1 MVYFASRDRDRNRER
16 NKQERIIHD
25 EEFGE
30 ENVELVD
37 SEWADFEKFIR
48 QLRQRR
54 TSTISMEE
62 ELRHVQKHPKI
73 KSQTFYPC
81 PPPAE
86 NGGDSDTSDDDDDPF
101 GYIDTLMYGRYTK
114 DLGEFAK
121 DEARKLKLL
130 EKRRKQEDKQRNKEL
145 LGKRATRVKRISS
158 WVWKHTLARLGED
171 WVFLALLGIIMAL
184 LSFIM
189 DKGISICTN
198 ARIWLYRDLTSQ
210 PFIQYIA
217 WVSLPVCLILFS
229 AGFVHLIAPQSI
241 GSGIPEMKTILRG
254 VALKEYL
261 TFKTLVAKVIG
272 LTATLGSGMPLGK
285 EGPFVHIASIVAQLL
300 SKLVTSFQGIY
311 ENESR
316 NSEMLAA
323 ACAVGVG
330 SCFAAPVGGV
340 LFSIEVTTTY
350 FAVRNYW
357 RGFFAAVCGATVFRL
372 LAVWFQNA
380 DTVRALFLTNFT
392 TEFPFDPQELFV
404 FALIGFICG
413 LGGASYVWVHRR
425 YVLFMRSNKRM
436 NKFLQKNRFLYPGFL
451 ALLVSSISFPLGT
464 GQFLA
469 GELSNHEQVTQLF
482 SNFTWSRDDLTVEQ
496 AAIVTNWM
504 TSYTSVFGNL
514 ICYTLFTFFVS
525 IIASTIPV
533 PSGMF
538 IPVFKIGAGFGRLV
552 GEFMAWWFP
561 HGVRYGGRLSPIM
574 PGGYAVVGAAA
585 FSGSVTHTVSVA
597 VIVFE
602 MTGQITHVV
611 PVMIAVLVANAV
623 AALLQPSIYDS
634 IILIKKL
641 PYLPDLLPSSSGM
654 YSIFVE
660 DFMVRDVKYIWYGI
674 SYQKLKEVLKANK
687 ALRSLPLVDSPDNMI
702 LLGSVQRYELI
713 KMIEKH
719 IGREK
724 RMEVAQKWQKE
735 AEERA
740 REEEKKKQ
748 EAELKMRRPSRF
760 EVLPAPDIL
769 SLRQIANDEMLPPKK
784 RVEALN
790 NNLAPR
796 KSILKKTNSFN
807 LKTYAPT
814 VQHSPNITPYTTI
827 TGNSEFRIR
836 SAFEAIF
843 KKSTT
848 LQDVQPDPETGSIS
862 PAPSNTEVQVQ
873 RAPSTP
879 GVSKKVQLQAQHK
892 WDFVTDQIMLVSQ
905 VSCMFHGH
913 NNIRHHL
920 KINSSWFLNIL
931 TPVHICKQANSKSTD
946 AANIN
951 QVPPDKDDKD
961 ERCVVAEDKKDTLKS
976 NHVPFSDVNIDKP
989 SIRYKTNKVSDISRT
1004 ASKINLS
1011 ELNNQDLK
1019 PAIND
1024 NHIEPTKKKVR
1035 KIKFSNEVKV
1045 KDSPNHGY
1053 TTDKISDSE
1062 LETNDCGYTI
1072 EDVDE
1077 KSSIDGNYGSGTS
1090 ENEELARVTTGP
1102 KKMKSVQL
1110 PRERVID
1117 MSPEDQKQWELE
1129 EMLKPIDL
1137 ERAQVHIDPSPFQ
1150 LVERTSILKV
1160 HSLFSMV
1167 GINHAY
1173 VTKIGRLVG
1182 VVGLKEL
1189 RKAIEDINSN
1199 SFVVP
1204 PRDEEIH
1211 NKPSVEKPLLMPNAS
1226 DKAVDMTVTSMDS
1239 ALSNSD
1245 NCSDIE
1251 LEHMKTEKTAIVTLP
1266 PQEPCGNTNSATD
1279 TSSDMGKHV

>member
-1 MVYFASRDRDRNRER
+1 MKPENSSYSKSDESKKINKGISAGKYF
-16 NKQERIIHD
+16 Q
-25 EEFGE
+25 
-30 ENVELVD
+30 
-37 SEWADFEKFIR
+37 
-48 QLRQRR
+48 
-54 TSTISMEE
+54 
-62 ELRHVQKHPKI
+62 
-73 KSQTFYPC
+73 
-81 PPPAE
+81 
-86 NGGDSDTSDDDDDPF
+86 
-101 GYIDTLMYGRYTK
+101 
-114 DLGEFAK
+114 
-121 DEARKLKLL
+121 
-130 EKRRKQEDKQRNKEL
+130 EL
-145 LGKRATRVKRISS
+145 LGKRATRIKRISS

-330 SCFAAPVGGV
+330 ACFAAPVGGV

-404 FALIGFICG
+404 FALIGLICG
-413 LGGASYVWVHRR
+413 LGGATYVWVHRR

-469 GELSNHEQVTQLF
+469 GELSTHEQVTQLF

-496 AAIVTNWM
+496 AAVVTHWM
-504 TSYTSVFGNL
+504 TNYTSVFGNL
-514 ICYTLFTFFVS
+514 VCYLVFTFFFS

-538 IPVFKIGAGFGRLV
+538 IPVFKIGAAFGRLV
-552 GEFMAWWFP
+552 GEFMASWFP

-597 VIVFE
+597 VIIFE

-660 DFMVRDVKYIWYGI
+660 DFMVRDVKYIWHGI
-674 SYQKLKEVLKANK
+674 SYQKLKEVLKINK
-687 ALRSLPLVDSPDNMI
+687 TLRSLPLVDSPENMI

-713 KMIEKH
+713 KIIEKH

-740 REEEKKKQ
+740 LEEEKKKQ
-748 EAELKMRRPSRF
+748 EAEQRQRRPSRF

-784 RVEALN
+784 RAETLHSS
-790 NNLAPR
+790 LTPR

-807 LKTYAPT
+807 LKTYTPASP
-814 VQHSPNITPYTTI
+814 HSPSITPYTTI

-848 LQDVQPDPETGSIS
+848 LQDVQPDPEMGSVS
-862 PAPSNTEVQVQ
+862 PETADSGVQVQ
-873 RAPSTP
+873 QAPSAPSTP
-879 GVSKKVQLQAQHK
+879 GISKKVQL
-892 WDFVTDQIMLVSQ
+892 
-905 VSCMFHGH
+905 
-913 NNIRHHL
+913 
-920 KINSSWFLNIL
+920 
-931 TPVHICKQANSKSTD
+931 TP
-946 AANIN
+946 
-951 QVPPDKDDKD
+951 PM
-961 ERCVVAEDKKDTLKS
+961 KK
-976 NHVPFSDVNIDKP
+976 
-989 SIRYKTNKVSDISRT
+989 
-1004 ASKINLS
+1004 A
-1011 ELNNQDLK
+1011 
-1019 PAIND
+1019 
-1024 NHIEPTKKKVR
+1024 
-1035 KIKFSNEVKV
+1035 
-1045 KDSPNHGY
+1045 
-1053 TTDKISDSE
+1053 
-1062 LETNDCGYTI
+1062 
-1072 EDVDE
+1072 
-1077 KSSIDGNYGSGTS
+1077 
-1090 ENEELARVTTGP
+1090 
-1102 KKMKSVQL
+1102 KSVQL

-1137 ERAQVHIDPSPFQ
+1137 EKAQIHIDPSPFQ

-1199 SFVVP
+1199 SFVAH
-1204 PRDEEIH
+1204 PRDDEIDGDT
-1211 NKPSVEKPLLMPNAS
+1211 KPAVEKPLLSPSAS
-1226 DKAVDMTVTSMDS
+1226 DKAVDMTITSMDS

-1251 LEHMKTEKTAIVTLP
+1251 MEHMKSLDTPEVTLTMP
-1266 PQEPCGNTNSATD
+1266 PTD
-1279 TSSDMGKHV
+1279 TNTTTTTTIIDTNNTQNINKSV

>member
-1 MVYFASRDRDRNRER
+1 MVYFASRDNRDRNGKA
-16 NKQERIIHD
+16 KQQVERIIHD

-54 TSTISMEE
+54 SSNISMEV
-62 ELRHVQKHPKI
+62 ELRHSQRHPKV
-73 KSQTFYPC
+73 KSQAFYPC
-81 PPPAE
+81 PPPTE
-86 NGGDSDTSDDDDDPF
+86 NGPDSDSSSSSDDDDPF

-145 LGKRATRVKRISS
+145 LGKRATRIKRISS

-330 SCFAAPVGGV
+330 ACFAAPVGGV

-404 FALIGFICG
+404 FALIGLICG
-413 LGGASYVWVHRR
+413 LGGATYVWVHRR

-469 GELSNHEQVTQLF
+469 GELSTHEQVTQLF

-496 AAIVTNWM
+496 AAVVTHWM
-504 TSYTSVFGNL
+504 TNYTSVFGNL
-514 ICYTLFTFFVS
+514 VCYTIFTFFFS

-538 IPVFKIGAGFGRLV
+538 IPVFKIGAAFGRLV
-552 GEFMAWWFP
+552 GELMASWFP

-597 VIVFE
+597 VIIFE

-660 DFMVRDVKYIWYGI
+660 DFMVRDVKYIWHGI
-674 SYQKLKEVLKANK
+674 SYQKLKEVLKVNK
-687 ALRSLPLVDSPDNMI
+687 TLRSLPLVDSPENMI

-713 KMIEKH
+713 KIIEKH

-740 REEEKKKQ
+740 LEEEKKKQ
-748 EAELKMRRPSRF
+748 EAEQRQRRPSRF

-784 RVEALN
+784 RAETLHSS
-790 NNLAPR
+790 LTPR

-807 LKTYAPT
+807 LKTYAPASP
-814 VQHSPNITPYTTI
+814 HSPSLTPYTTI

-836 SAFEAIF
+836 TAFEAIF

-848 LQDVQPDPETGSIS
+848 LQDVQPDPEMGSIS
-862 PAPSNTEVQVQ
+862 PVASDSVVQAQRPPS
-873 RAPSTP
+873 APSTP
-879 GVSKKVQLQAQHK
+879 GISKKVQLQAQNN
-892 WDFVTDQIMLVSQ
+892 WNFVTDQIMLVTNEHETETEREKQ
-905 VSCMFHGH
+905 
-913 NNIRHHL
+913 RKRK
-920 KINSSWFLNIL
+920 KIHFN
-931 TPVHICKQANSKSTD
+931 
-946 AANIN
+946 
-951 QVPPDKDDKD
+951 
-961 ERCVVAEDKKDTLKS
+961 
-976 NHVPFSDVNIDKP
+976 SDV
-989 SIRYKTNKVSDISRT
+989 R
-1004 ASKINLS
+1004 
-1011 ELNNQDLK
+1011 
-1019 PAIND
+1019 
-1024 NHIEPTKKKVR
+1024 
-1035 KIKFSNEVKV
+1035 V
-1045 KDSPNHGY
+1045 KDSPNHSY
-1053 TTDKISDSE
+1053 TLDRICDKRADTETKSVADAEAVESE
-1062 LETNDCGYTI
+1062 LGFTI
-1072 EDVDE
+1072 EDEDDKNDPE
-1077 KSSIDGNYGSGTS
+1077 DSCDGVS
-1090 ENEELARVTTGP
+1090 EVASAPTH
-1102 KKMKSVQL
+1102 S

-1137 ERAQVHIDPSPFQ
+1137 EKAQIHIDPSPFQ

-1199 SFVVP
+1199 SFVAH
-1204 PRDEEIH
+1204 PRDDEIDGDA
-1211 NKPSVEKPLLMPNAS
+1211 KPAVEKPLLSPSAS
-1226 DKAVDMTVTSMDS
+1226 DKAVDMTITSMDS

-1251 LEHMKTEKTAIVTLP
+1251 MEHMKSLETPEVMLTMPPTETNTATA
-1266 PQEPCGNTNSATD
+1266 TTD
-1279 TSSDMGKHV
+1279 TNNTQNVSKGV

>member
-1 MVYFASRDRDRNRER
+1 MVYFGDRHRDRDRNRDR
-16 NKQERIIHD
+16 NNQKVERIIHD

-37 SEWADFEKFIR
+37 SEWADFEKFIC
-48 QLRQRR
+48 QLRKRR
-54 TSTISMEE
+54 SSNISMEE
-62 ELRHVQKHPKI
+62 ELRHVQRQPKI
-73 KSQTFYPC
+73 KSHAFYPC

-86 NGGDSDTSDDDDDPF
+86 NARDSDSSDDDDPI

-121 DEARKLKLL
+121 DEARKLKIL

-145 LGKRATRVKRISS
+145 LGKHSTRAKRVSS
-158 WVWKHTLARLGED
+158 WIWKHTIARLGED

-210 PFIQYIA
+210 PFVQYIA

-254 VALKEYL
+254 VQLKEYL

-404 FALIGFICG
+404 FALIGLVCG

-469 GELSNHEQVTQLF
+469 GELSTHEQVTQLF

-496 AAIVTNWM
+496 AAVVTHWM
-504 TSYTSVFGNL
+504 TAYTSVFGNL
-514 ICYTLFTFFVS
+514 VIYTLFTFMFS

-552 GEFMAWWFP
+552 GEFMAVTFP

-597 VIVFE
+597 VIIFE

-660 DFMVRDVKYIWYGI
+660 DFMVRDVKYIWHGI

-687 ALRSLPLVDSPDNMI
+687 TLRSLPLVDSPDNMI

-735 AEERA
+735 AQERA
-740 REEEKKKQ
+740 LEEEKKKQ
-748 EAELKMRRPSRF
+748 EVELKMRRPSRF

-784 RVEALN
+784 RAETLHSS
-790 NNLAPR
+790 LAPR

-807 LKTYAPT
+807 LKTYTPQPLA
-814 VQHSPNITPYTTI
+814 HSPSITPYTTI

-848 LQDVQPDPETGSIS
+848 LQDVQPDPETGSLS
-862 PAPSNTEVQVQ
+862 PAASHNEVEVQ
-873 RAPSTP
+873 RTPSTP
-879 GVSKKVQLQAQHK
+879 GVSKKVQLQAQSN
-892 WDFVTDQIMLVSQ
+892 WDFVTDKIMLVSR
-905 VSCMFHGH
+905 S
-913 NNIRHHL
+913 
-920 KINSSWFLNIL
+920 
-931 TPVHICKQANSKSTD
+931 ANHELQLPSPPAENDITEIALSKSGD
-946 AANIN
+946 KSS
-951 QVPPDKDDKD
+951 PSPD
-961 ERCVVAEDKKDTLKS
+961 R
-976 NHVPFSDVNIDKP
+976 P
-989 SIRYKTNKVSDISRT
+989 SIKFKTNKVADVNSSPHLVAKEKCTKIRFANEVEDKGSPSRRKSF
-1004 ASKINLS
+1004 AK
-1011 ELNNQDLK
+1011 ELN
-1019 PAIND
+1019 
-1024 NHIEPTKKKVR
+1024 R
-1035 KIKFSNEVKV
+1035 M
-1045 KDSPNHGY
+1045 GY
-1053 TTDKISDSE
+1053 S
-1062 LETNDCGYTI
+1062 I
-1072 EDVDE
+1072 EDIDE
-1077 KSSIDGNYGSGTS
+1077 EATPETEGESIQKT
-1090 ENEELARVTTGP
+1090 
-1102 KKMKSVQL
+1102 KSVQL

-1137 ERAQVHIDPSPFQ
+1137 QKANVHIDPSPFQ

-1199 SFVVP
+1199 NFVAP
-1204 PRDEEIH
+1204 SRDEDAEE
-1211 NKPSVEKPLLMPNAS
+1211 KPAVEKPLLSANTS

-1239 ALSNSD
+1239 ALSNSE

-1251 LEHMKTEKTAIVTLP
+1251 MEHIKHTDTGAVTLSMP
-1266 PQEPCGNTNSATD
+1266 PQEATNQGPTTADTKATENGGH
-1279 TSSDMGKHV
+1279 S

>member
-1 MVYFASRDRDRNRER
+1 MFDSDADDEYIREYAFEPELLINRDDYLKREEQKEKEQREAIKRRSSLRRKSQRKAS
-16 NKQERIIHD
+16 
-25 EEFGE
+25 
-30 ENVELVD
+30 VD
-37 SEWADFEKFIR
+37 SYDSGG
-48 QLRQRR
+48 Q
-54 TSTISMEE
+54 
-62 ELRHVQKHPKI
+62 QKNQI
-73 KSQTFYPC
+73 DVEIEAFY
-81 PPPAE
+81 
-86 NGGDSDTSDDDDDPF
+86 
-101 GYIDTLMYGRYTK
+101 YMYGRYTK

-145 LGKRATRVKRISS
+145 LGKRSSRMLKVSS
-158 WVWKHTLARLGED
+158 WIWKRTFARLGED
-171 WVFLALLGIIMAL
+171 WVFLALLGVIMAFV
-184 LSFIM
+184 SYVV
-189 DKGISICTN
+189 DKGINVCTN
-198 ARIWLYRDLTSQ
+198 ARVWLYRDLTSQ
-210 PFIQYIA
+210 PITQYFA

-229 AGFVHLIAPQSI
+229 AGFVHLVAPQSI

-261 TFKTLVAKVIG
+261 TFKTLVAKVVG

-285 EGPFVHIASIVAQLL
+285 EGPFCHIASIVAQLL

-372 LAVWFQNA
+372 LAVWFHNA
-380 DTVRALFLTNFT
+380 DTVRAIFLTNFT

-404 FALIGFICG
+404 FALMGVVSG
-413 LGGASYVWVHRR
+413 VGGAAYVWVHRR
-425 YVLFMRSNKRM
+425 YVLFMRSNKKM

-451 ALLVSSISFPLGT
+451 ALLVSTLSFPLGP
-464 GQFLA
+464 GQFIA
-469 GELSNHEQVTQLF
+469 GELSTHEQVTQLF

-496 AAIVTNWM
+496 AAIVTHWV
-504 TSYTSVFGNL
+504 TSYTNIFINL
-514 ICYTLFTFFVS
+514 SIYIVFTFFIS
-525 IIASTIPV
+525 IVASTIPV
-533 PSGMF
+533 PSGIF
-538 IPVFKIGAGFGRLV
+538 IPVFKIGASLGRLI
-552 GEFMAWWFP
+552 GESMHLWFP
-561 HGVRYGGRLSPIM
+561 NGVRYGGRLSPII

-585 FSGSVTHTVSVA
+585 FSGAVTHTVSVA
-597 VIVFE
+597 VIIFE

-611 PVMIAVLVANAV
+611 PVMIAVLIANAI
-623 AALLQPSIYDS
+623 AALLQPSMYDS

-641 PYLPDLLPSSSGM
+641 PYLPDLLPSSSAM
-654 YSIFVE
+654 YSIYVE
-660 DFMVRDVKYIWYGI
+660 DFMVRDVKYIWHGI

-687 ALRSLPLVDSPDNMI
+687 TLRSLPLVDSHENMI

-748 EAELKMRRPSRF
+748 EAELRVRRPSRF

-769 SLRQIANDEMLPPKK
+769 SLRQIANDEMLPPKQ
-784 RVEALN
+784 RQESFTN
-790 NNLAPR
+790 NVGPR

-814 VQHSPNITPYTTI
+814 SPHSPNITPYTTI
-827 TGNSEFRIR
+827 TGTEHRIR

-843 KKSTT
+843 RKSNT
-848 LQDVQPDPETGSIS
+848 LQDVQPDPDAASIT
-862 PAPSNTEVQVQ
+862 PAVSANEVPLVQ
-873 RAPSTP
+873 RAPSI
-879 GVSKKVQLQAQHK
+879 SKK
-892 WDFVTDQIMLVSQ
+892 
-905 VSCMFHGH
+905 
-913 NNIRHHL
+913 
-920 KINSSWFLNIL
+920 
-931 TPVHICKQANSKSTD
+931 
-946 AANIN
+946 
-951 QVPPDKDDKD
+951 
-961 ERCVVAEDKKDTLKS
+961 
-976 NHVPFSDVNIDKP
+976 
-989 SIRYKTNKVSDISRT
+989 
-1004 ASKINLS
+1004 
-1011 ELNNQDLK
+1011 
-1019 PAIND
+1019 
-1024 NHIEPTKKKVR
+1024 
-1035 KIKFSNEVKV
+1035 
-1045 KDSPNHGY
+1045 
-1053 TTDKISDSE
+1053 
-1062 LETNDCGYTI
+1062 
-1072 EDVDE
+1072 
-1077 KSSIDGNYGSGTS
+1077 
-1090 ENEELARVTTGP
+1090 
-1102 KKMKSVQL
+1102 VQL

-1117 MSPEDQKQWELE
+1117 MSPEDQKKWEME
-1129 EMLKPIDL
+1129 EMSKSIDL
-1137 ERAQVHIDPSPFQ
+1137 EKASVNIDPSPFQ

-1199 SFVVP
+1199 NFVVQNQVK
-1204 PRDEEIH
+1204 DDIEADH
-1211 NKPSVEKPLLMPNAS
+1211 GSAVEKPLLAPPLPLSPHATS
-1226 DKAVDMTVTSMDS
+1226 DKEVNTTVTSMDS
-1239 ALSNSD
+1239 ALSHSD

-1251 LEHMKTEKTAIVTLP
+1251 MEHMKGESSGEEQSQQQQDNTTQYNQQTYTHTAMTTATVIPTITKSNN
-1266 PQEPCGNTNSATD
+1266 EP
-1279 TSSDMGKHV
+1279 

>member
-1 MVYFASRDRDRNRER
+1 MVHLASRHQHPRDAQLRDRAREHPR
-16 NKQERIIHD
+16 EPRYD

-30 ENVELVD
+30 ENVEVVD
-37 SEWADFEKFIR
+37 SEWADFEKFLR
-48 QLRQRR
+48 QFRQRR
-54 TSTISMEE
+54 NSATSMEE
-62 ELRHVQKHPKI
+62 ELRRVQKQPKI
-73 KSQTFYPC
+73 KSQAFYPC
-81 PPPAE
+81 PPPADH
-86 NGGDSDTSDDDDDPF
+86 GRDSDSSSDDDDPF

-145 LGKRATRVKRISS
+145 LGKRSSRVLKVSS
-158 WVWKHTLARLGED
+158 WIWKRTFARLGED
-171 WVFLALLGIIMAL
+171 WVFLALLGVIMAFV
-184 LSFIM
+184 SYVV
-189 DKGISICTN
+189 DKGINVCTN
-198 ARIWLYRDLTSQ
+198 ARVWLYRDLTSQ
-210 PFIQYIA
+210 PVTQYLA

-261 TFKTLVAKVIG
+261 TFKTLVAKVVG

-285 EGPFVHIASIVAQLL
+285 EGPFCHIASIVAQLL

-372 LAVWFQNA
+372 LAVWFHNA
-380 DTVRALFLTNFT
+380 DTVRAIFLTNFT

-404 FALIGFICG
+404 FALMGVVSGI
-413 LGGASYVWVHRR
+413 GGAAYVWVHRR
-425 YVLFMRSNKRM
+425 YVLFMRSNKKM

-451 ALLVSSISFPLGT
+451 ALLVSTLSFPLGT
-464 GQFLA
+464 GQFIA
-469 GELSNHEQVTQLF
+469 GELSTHEQVTQLF

-496 AAIVTNWM
+496 AAIVTHWV
-504 TSYTSVFGNL
+504 TSYTNIFINL
-514 ICYTLFTFFVS
+514 SIYIVFTFFIS

-533 PSGMF
+533 PSGIF
-538 IPVFKIGAGFGRLV
+538 IPVFKIGASLGRLI
-552 GEFMAWWFP
+552 GESMHLWFP
-561 HGVRYGGRLSPIM
+561 HGVRYGGRLSPII

-585 FSGSVTHTVSVA
+585 FSGAVTHTVSVA
-597 VIVFE
+597 VIIFE

-611 PVMIAVLVANAV
+611 PVMIAVLIANAI
-623 AALLQPSIYDS
+623 AALLQPSMYDS

-641 PYLPDLLPSSSGM
+641 PYLPDLLPSSSAM
-654 YSIFVE
+654 YSIYVE
-660 DFMVRDVKYIWYGI
+660 DFMVRDVKYIWHGI

-687 ALRSLPLVDSPDNMI
+687 TLRSLPLVDSHENMI

-748 EAELKMRRPSRF
+748 EAELKIRRPSRF

-769 SLRQIANDEMLPPKK
+769 SLRQIANDEMLPPKQ
-784 RVEALN
+784 RQESLN

-807 LKTYAPT
+807 LKTFAPT
-814 VQHSPNITPYTTI
+814 SPHSPNITPYTTI
-827 TGNSEFRIR
+827 TGTEHRIR

-843 KKSTT
+843 RKSNT
-848 LQDVQPDPETGSIS
+848 LQDVHPDPDAGSIS
-862 PAPSNTEVQVQ
+862 PAVSANEVPHVQ
-873 RAPSTP
+873 RAPSI
-879 GVSKKVQLQAQHK
+879 SKKVQLQAQNTVESTEQDRKPTPPSSPDSIKNNKFSQLAPNSPVLKKKNKKPNHVRPRSLSSSPVHAK
-892 WDFVTDQIMLVSQ
+892 VRTKLANTRWDQSMLPAPPKKGILRKSHSTTDCS
-905 VSCMFHGH
+905 
-913 NNIRHHL
+913 NAKANAAIRWNTFMENTQAAL
-920 KINSSWFLNIL
+920 NSSEPK
-931 TPVHICKQANSKSTD
+931 TMSM
-946 AANIN
+946 
-951 QVPPDKDDKD
+951 
-961 ERCVVAEDKKDTLKS
+961 KKT
-976 NHVPFSDVNIDKP
+976 
-989 SIRYKTNKVSDISRT
+989 
-1004 ASKINLS
+1004 
-1011 ELNNQDLK
+1011 
-1019 PAIND
+1019 
-1024 NHIEPTKKKVR
+1024 
-1035 KIKFSNEVKV
+1035 
-1045 KDSPNHGY
+1045 
-1053 TTDKISDSE
+1053 
-1062 LETNDCGYTI
+1062 
-1072 EDVDE
+1072 
-1077 KSSIDGNYGSGTS
+1077 
-1090 ENEELARVTTGP
+1090 
-1102 KKMKSVQL
+1102 KSVTL

-1117 MSPEDQKQWELE
+1117 MSPEDQKKWEME
-1129 EMLKPIDL
+1129 EMSRSIDL
-1137 ERAQVHIDPSPFQ
+1137 EQANVNIDPSPFQ

-1199 SFVVP
+1199 NFVVQSQAKDDVEADH
-1204 PRDEEIH
+1204 R
-1211 NKPSVEKPLLMPNAS
+1211 SAAEKPLLTPPLPPSPHVTS
-1226 DKAVDMTVTSMDS
+1226 DREVNTTVTSMDS
-1239 ALSNSD
+1239 ALSHSD

-1251 LEHMKTEKTAIVTLP
+1251 MEHMKGESSGEEQQQQQQQLQQQ
-1266 PQEPCGNTNSATD
+1266 PQHNQQIYNTTGTNTPTTNGTPTKSTNEP
-1279 TSSDMGKHV
+1279 

>member
-1 MVYFASRDRDRNRER
+1 MFNNSHSHQDEYIREYAFEPELLINREDYQR
-16 NKQERIIHD
+16 KEERSQKSTASTS
-25 EEFGE
+25 
-30 ENVELVD
+30 V
-37 SEWADFEKFIR
+37 
-48 QLRQRR
+48 RQRWDEV
-54 TSTISMEE
+54 IAK
-62 ELRHVQKHPKI
+62 QKEQHRKQSIDPPGEDKNQI
-73 KSQTFYPC
+73 EIEIEAFY
-81 PPPAE
+81 
-86 NGGDSDTSDDDDDPF
+86 
-101 GYIDTLMYGRYTK
+101 YMYGRYTK

-121 DEARKLKLL
+121 DEARKLKIL

-145 LGKRATRVKRISS
+145 LGKHSNRAKKVSS
-158 WVWKHTLARLGED
+158 WVWKHTVARLGED
-171 WVFLALLGIIMAL
+171 WVFLALLGIIMAM

-210 PFIQYIA
+210 PFVQYIA

-254 VALKEYL
+254 VQLKEYL

-330 SCFAAPVGGV
+330 ACFAAPVGGV

-404 FALIGFICG
+404 FALIGLVCG

-469 GELSNHEQVTQLF
+469 GELSTHEQVTQLF

-496 AAIVTNWM
+496 AAVVTHWI

-514 ICYTLFTFFVS
+514 VIYTLFTFVFS

-552 GEFMAWWFP
+552 GEFMAVTFP

-597 VIVFE
+597 VIIFE

-660 DFMVRDVKYIWYGI
+660 DFMVRDVKYIWHGI
-674 SYQKLKEVLKANK
+674 SYQKLKEVLKLNK
-687 ALRSLPLVDSPDNMI
+687 TLRSLPLVDSPDNMI

-735 AEERA
+735 AQERA
-740 REEEKKKQ
+740 LEEEKKKQ
-748 EAELKMRRPSRF
+748 EVELKMRRPSRF

-784 RVEALN
+784 RAETLHSS
-790 NNLAPR
+790 LAPR

-807 LKTYAPT
+807 LKTYAQPMA
-814 VQHSPNITPYTTI
+814 HSPSITPYTTI

-848 LQDVQPDPETGSIS
+848 LQDVQPDPETGSLS
-862 PAPSNTEVQVQ
+862 PAASHTEVEVP
-873 RAPSTP
+873 RTPSTP
-879 GVSKKVQLQAQHK
+879 GVSKK
-892 WDFVTDQIMLVSQ
+892 
-905 VSCMFHGH
+905 
-913 NNIRHHL
+913 
-920 KINSSWFLNIL
+920 
-931 TPVHICKQANSKSTD
+931 
-946 AANIN
+946 
-951 QVPPDKDDKD
+951 
-961 ERCVVAEDKKDTLKS
+961 
-976 NHVPFSDVNIDKP
+976 
-989 SIRYKTNKVSDISRT
+989 
-1004 ASKINLS
+1004 
-1011 ELNNQDLK
+1011 
-1019 PAIND
+1019 
-1024 NHIEPTKKKVR
+1024 
-1035 KIKFSNEVKV
+1035 
-1045 KDSPNHGY
+1045 
-1053 TTDKISDSE
+1053 
-1062 LETNDCGYTI
+1062 
-1072 EDVDE
+1072 
-1077 KSSIDGNYGSGTS
+1077 
-1090 ENEELARVTTGP
+1090 
-1102 KKMKSVQL
+1102 VQL

-1129 EMLKPIDL
+1129 EMMKPIDL
-1137 ERAQVHIDPSPFQ
+1137 QKANVHIDPSPFQ

-1199 SFVVP
+1199 SFVP
-1204 PRDEEIH
+1204 PTRDEDAED
-1211 NKPSVEKPLLMPNAS
+1211 KPAVEKPLLSTNTS

-1239 ALSNSD
+1239 ALSNSE

-1251 LEHMKTEKTAIVTLP
+1251 MEHIKHTDKGTVSLTMP
-1266 PQEPCGNTNSATD
+1266 PQESKQNASADTNTTENGNHA
-1279 TSSDMGKHV
+1279 

>member
-1 MVYFASRDRDRNRER
+1 MFRSDSVVEDEYIREYAFEPELLINRHDYL
-16 NKQERIIHD
+16 KQEQQRVQSSTAAAAARLDDTYHQHRRYSFDIYD
-25 EEFGE
+25 EYK
-30 ENVELVD
+30 NQVDVEI
-37 SEWADFEKFIR
+37 EA
-48 QLRQRR
+48 
-54 TSTISMEE
+54 
-62 ELRHVQKHPKI
+62 
-73 KSQTFYPC
+73 FYH
-81 PPPAE
+81 
-86 NGGDSDTSDDDDDPF
+86 
-101 GYIDTLMYGRYTK
+101 MYGRYTK

-130 EKRRKQEDKQRNKEL
+130 EKRRKLEDKQRNKEL
-145 LGKRATRVKRISS
+145 LGKRDSKLFKVSS
-158 WVWKHTLARLGED
+158 WIWKHTFARMGED

-184 LSFIM
+184 LSYIM
-189 DKGISICTN
+189 DKGISVCTN
-198 ARIWLYRDLTSQ
+198 ARVWLYRDLTSQ
-210 PFIQYIA
+210 PIAQYFA

-261 TFKTLVAKVIG
+261 TFKTLVAKIVG

-330 SCFAAPVGGV
+330 ACFAAPVGGV

-372 LAVWFQNA
+372 LAVWFQNL
-380 DTVRALFLTNFT
+380 DTVRAIFLTNFT

-404 FALIGFICG
+404 FALMGLICG
-413 LGGASYVWVHRR
+413 IGGAAYVWVHRR
-425 YVLFMRSNKRM
+425 YVLFMRSNKKM

-451 ALLVSSISFPLGT
+451 ALLVSTISFPLGT
-464 GQFLA
+464 GQFIA
-469 GELSNHEQVTQLF
+469 GELATHEQVIQLF

-496 AAIVTNWM
+496 AAIVTHWV
-504 TSYTSVFGNL
+504 TPYTNVFINL
-514 ICYTLFTFFVS
+514 TCYVIFTFIFS

-533 PSGMF
+533 PSGIF
-538 IPVFKIGAGFGRLV
+538 IPVFKIGAGLGRLV
-552 GEFMAWWFP
+552 GESMHLWFP
-561 HGVRYGGRLSPIM
+561 SGVRYGGRLSPII

-585 FSGSVTHTVSVA
+585 FSGAVTHTVSVA

-611 PVMIAVLVANAV
+611 PVMIAVLVANAI
-623 AALLQPSIYDS
+623 AALLQPSMYDS

-654 YSIFVE
+654 YSIYVE
-660 DFMVRDVKYIWYGI
+660 DFMVRDVKYIWQGI

-687 ALRSLPLVDSPDNMI
+687 TLRSLPLVDSPANMI

-748 EAELKMRRPSRF
+748 EVEQKMRRPSRF

-784 RVEALN
+784 RQESMN
-790 NNLAPR
+790 NTLQPR

-807 LKTYAPT
+807 LKAFTPT
-814 VQHSPNITPYTTI
+814 SSLHSPNITPYTTI
-827 TGNSEFRIR
+827 TGTTEYRIR
-836 SAFEAIF
+836 NAFEAIF

-848 LQDVQPDPETGSIS
+848 LQDVQPTNSEGVGTMSAATSADVVPGT
-862 PAPSNTEVQVQ
+862 PTVQ

-879 GVSKKVQLQAQHK
+879 GISKK
-892 WDFVTDQIMLVSQ
+892 
-905 VSCMFHGH
+905 
-913 NNIRHHL
+913 
-920 KINSSWFLNIL
+920 
-931 TPVHICKQANSKSTD
+931 
-946 AANIN
+946 
-951 QVPPDKDDKD
+951 
-961 ERCVVAEDKKDTLKS
+961 
-976 NHVPFSDVNIDKP
+976 
-989 SIRYKTNKVSDISRT
+989 
-1004 ASKINLS
+1004 
-1011 ELNNQDLK
+1011 
-1019 PAIND
+1019 
-1024 NHIEPTKKKVR
+1024 
-1035 KIKFSNEVKV
+1035 
-1045 KDSPNHGY
+1045 
-1053 TTDKISDSE
+1053 
-1062 LETNDCGYTI
+1062 
-1072 EDVDE
+1072 
-1077 KSSIDGNYGSGTS
+1077 
-1090 ENEELARVTTGP
+1090 
-1102 KKMKSVQL
+1102 VQL

-1117 MSPEDQKQWELE
+1117 MSPEDQKKWEME
-1129 EMLKPIDL
+1129 EMQKPIDL
-1137 ERAQVHIDPSPFQ
+1137 EKANVHIDPSPFQ

-1199 SFVVP
+1199 NFVVQVQLK
-1204 PRDEEIH
+1204 DD
-1211 NKPSVEKPLLMPNAS
+1211 NDCADDVEKTNGSKPLLLPQDYS
-1226 DKAVDMTVTSMDS
+1226 DKQVNVTVTSMDS

-1251 LEHMKTEKTAIVTLP
+1251 LENIQKATEASEESEEQQKQQQLP
-1266 PQEPCGNTNSATD
+1266 QIND
-1279 TSSDMGKHV
+1279 TSTYNPKPRDSIE

>member
-1 MVYFASRDRDRNRER
+1 MFNNSHAHQDEYIREYTFEPELLINRE
-16 NKQERIIHD
+16 EY
-25 EEFGE
+25 
-30 ENVELVD
+30 
-37 SEWADFEKFIR
+37 
-48 QLRQRR
+48 LR
-54 TSTISMEE
+54 EE
-62 ELRHVQKHPKI
+62 ERAHKLPSTPVRLRWDEAIAKQKEKHRKASI
-73 KSQTFYPC
+73 DVSNDDTNQIDIDIEAFY
-81 PPPAE
+81 
-86 NGGDSDTSDDDDDPF
+86 
-101 GYIDTLMYGRYTK
+101 YMYGRYTK

-145 LGKRATRVKRISS
+145 LGTQSTRAKHISS
-158 WVWKHTLARLGED
+158 WIWRHTVARLGED

-198 ARIWLYRDLTSQ
+198 ARIWLYRDLTSH
-210 PFIQYIA
+210 PLIQYIS

-254 VALKEYL
+254 VQLKEYL

-330 SCFAAPVGGV
+330 ACFAAPVGGV

-404 FALIGFICG
+404 FALIGLVCG

-469 GELSNHEQVTQLF
+469 GELSTHEQVTQLF

-496 AAIVTNWM
+496 AAVVTHWM

-514 ICYTLFTFFVS
+514 VIYTLFTFIFS
-525 IIASTIPV
+525 IVASTIPV

-552 GEFMAWWFP
+552 GEFMATTFP

-597 VIVFE
+597 VIIFE

-660 DFMVRDVKYIWYGI
+660 DFMVRDVKYIWHGI

-687 ALRSLPLVDSPDNMI
+687 TLRSLPLVDSPDNMI

-740 REEEKKKQ
+740 LEEEKKKQ
-748 EAELKMRRPSRF
+748 EVELRMRRPSRF

-784 RVEALN
+784 RAETMHSSLT
-790 NNLAPR
+790 PR

-807 LKTYAPT
+807 LKTYAPAALH
-814 VQHSPNITPYTTI
+814 HSPSITPYTTI

-848 LQDVQPDPETGSIS
+848 LQDVQPDAETGSIS
-862 PAPSNTEVQVQ
+862 PAASTNEVEVQQ
-873 RAPSTP
+873 RTVTPSTP
-879 GVSKKVQLQAQHK
+879 GVSKK
-892 WDFVTDQIMLVSQ
+892 
-905 VSCMFHGH
+905 
-913 NNIRHHL
+913 
-920 KINSSWFLNIL
+920 
-931 TPVHICKQANSKSTD
+931 
-946 AANIN
+946 
-951 QVPPDKDDKD
+951 
-961 ERCVVAEDKKDTLKS
+961 
-976 NHVPFSDVNIDKP
+976 
-989 SIRYKTNKVSDISRT
+989 
-1004 ASKINLS
+1004 
-1011 ELNNQDLK
+1011 
-1019 PAIND
+1019 
-1024 NHIEPTKKKVR
+1024 
-1035 KIKFSNEVKV
+1035 
-1045 KDSPNHGY
+1045 
-1053 TTDKISDSE
+1053 
-1062 LETNDCGYTI
+1062 
-1072 EDVDE
+1072 
-1077 KSSIDGNYGSGTS
+1077 
-1090 ENEELARVTTGP
+1090 
-1102 KKMKSVQL
+1102 VQL

-1117 MSPEDQKQWELE
+1117 MSPEDQKKWELE
-1129 EMLKPIDL
+1129 EMLKPVDL
-1137 ERAQVHIDPSPFQ
+1137 QKANVHIDPSPFQ

-1199 SFVVP
+1199 SFVVAT
-1204 PRDEEIH
+1204 RDDETAPETET
-1211 NKPSVEKPLLMPNAS
+1211 KTAVEKPLLALNSS

-1239 ALSNSD
+1239 ALSNSE

-1251 LEHMKTEKTAIVTLP
+1251 MEHIKHMEVKPSSVTLTH
-1266 PQEPCGNTNSATD
+1266 ETTSASKDTNTTENGNHQT
-1279 TSSDMGKHV
+1279 

>member
-1 MVYFASRDRDRNRER
+1 MKISRNGRESLLLVPSPNHTFPIRTCSNASSIRLNMG
-16 NKQERIIHD
+16 HD
-25 EEFGE
+25 HDNNDDAEEG
-30 ENVELVD
+30 L
-37 SEWADFEKFIR
+37 
-48 QLRQRR
+48 
-54 TSTISMEE
+54 
-62 ELRHVQKHPKI
+62 
-73 KSQTFYPC
+73 
-81 PPPAE
+81 
-86 NGGDSDTSDDDDDPF
+86 
-101 GYIDTLMYGRYTK
+101 GYTHTLMYGRYTK

-145 LGKRATRVKRISS
+145 LGKRATRIKRISS

-330 SCFAAPVGGV
+330 ACFAAPVGGV

-404 FALIGFICG
+404 FALIGLICG
-413 LGGASYVWVHRR
+413 LGGATYVWVHRR

-469 GELSNHEQVTQLF
+469 GELSTHEQVTQLF

-496 AAIVTNWM
+496 AAVVTHWM
-504 TSYTSVFGNL
+504 TNYTSVFGNL
-514 ICYTLFTFFVS
+514 VCYLVFTFFFS

-538 IPVFKIGAGFGRLV
+538 IPVFKIGAAFGRLV
-552 GEFMAWWFP
+552 GEFMASWFP

-597 VIVFE
+597 VIIFE

-660 DFMVRDVKYIWYGI
+660 DFMVRDVKYIWHGI
-674 SYQKLKEVLKANK
+674 SYQKLKEVLKINK
-687 ALRSLPLVDSPDNMI
+687 TLRSLPLVDSPENMI

-713 KMIEKH
+713 KIIEKH

-740 REEEKKKQ
+740 LEEEKKKQ
-748 EAELKMRRPSRF
+748 EAEQRQRRPSRF

-784 RVEALN
+784 RAETLHSS
-790 NNLAPR
+790 LTPR

-807 LKTYAPT
+807 LKTYTPASP
-814 VQHSPNITPYTTI
+814 HSPSITPYTTI

-848 LQDVQPDPETGSIS
+848 LQDVQPDPEMGSVS
-862 PAPSNTEVQVQ
+862 PETADSGVQVQ
-873 RAPSTP
+873 QAPSAPSTP
-879 GVSKKVQLQAQHK
+879 GISKK
-892 WDFVTDQIMLVSQ
+892 
-905 VSCMFHGH
+905 
-913 NNIRHHL
+913 
-920 KINSSWFLNIL
+920 
-931 TPVHICKQANSKSTD
+931 
-946 AANIN
+946 
-951 QVPPDKDDKD
+951 
-961 ERCVVAEDKKDTLKS
+961 
-976 NHVPFSDVNIDKP
+976 
-989 SIRYKTNKVSDISRT
+989 
-1004 ASKINLS
+1004 
-1011 ELNNQDLK
+1011 
-1019 PAIND
+1019 
-1024 NHIEPTKKKVR
+1024 
-1035 KIKFSNEVKV
+1035 
-1045 KDSPNHGY
+1045 
-1053 TTDKISDSE
+1053 
-1062 LETNDCGYTI
+1062 
-1072 EDVDE
+1072 
-1077 KSSIDGNYGSGTS
+1077 
-1090 ENEELARVTTGP
+1090 
-1102 KKMKSVQL
+1102 VQL

-1137 ERAQVHIDPSPFQ
+1137 EKAQIHIDPSPFQ

-1199 SFVVP
+1199 SFVAH
-1204 PRDEEIH
+1204 PRDDEIDGDT
-1211 NKPSVEKPLLMPNAS
+1211 KSAVEKPLLSPSAS
-1226 DKAVDMTVTSMDS
+1226 DKAVDMTITSMDS

-1251 LEHMKTEKTAIVTLP
+1251 MEHMKSLDTPEVTLTMP
-1266 PQEPCGNTNSATD
+1266 PTD
-1279 TSSDMGKHV
+1279 TNTTTTTTTIIDTNDTQNINKSV

>member
-1 MVYFASRDRDRNRER
+1 MKLNKNGRESLLSVPSSPLDMPHIQPMRTYSNASSLRLNMG
-16 NKQERIIHD
+16 HD
-25 EEFGE
+25 HDKDNG
-30 ENVELVD
+30 NVEEGL
-37 SEWADFEKFIR
+37 
-48 QLRQRR
+48 
-54 TSTISMEE
+54 
-62 ELRHVQKHPKI
+62 
-73 KSQTFYPC
+73 
-81 PPPAE
+81 
-86 NGGDSDTSDDDDDPF
+86 
-101 GYIDTLMYGRYTK
+101 GYTHTLMYGRYTK

-879 GVSKKVQLQAQHK
+879 GVSKKVQL
-892 WDFVTDQIMLVSQ
+892 
-905 VSCMFHGH
+905 
-913 NNIRHHL
+913 
-920 KINSSWFLNIL
+920 
-931 TPVHICKQANSKSTD
+931 
-946 AANIN
+946 
-951 QVPPDKDDKD
+951 
-961 ERCVVAEDKKDTLKS
+961 
-976 NHVPFSDVNIDKP
+976 
-989 SIRYKTNKVSDISRT
+989 
-1004 ASKINLS
+1004 
-1011 ELNNQDLK
+1011 
-1019 PAIND
+1019 
-1024 NHIEPTKKKVR
+1024 
-1035 KIKFSNEVKV
+1035 
-1045 KDSPNHGY
+1045 
-1053 TTDKISDSE
+1053 
-1062 LETNDCGYTI
+1062 
-1072 EDVDE
+1072 
-1077 KSSIDGNYGSGTS
+1077 
-1090 ENEELARVTTGP
+1090 
-1102 KKMKSVQL
+1102 

>member
-1 MVYFASRDRDRNRER
+1 MFKNEQEGFGPCDEYIREYAFEPELLITRDEY
-16 NKQERIIHD
+16 
-25 EEFGE
+25 
-30 ENVELVD
+30 
-37 SEWADFEKFIR
+37 
-48 QLRQRR
+48 LRQEQENLQAAGIVSAATALRLDDANISSFQRR
-54 TSTISMEE
+54 SSNDIYN
-62 ELRHVQKHPKI
+62 EL
-73 KSQTFYPC
+73 KSQVDIEIEAFY
-81 PPPAE
+81 
-86 NGGDSDTSDDDDDPF
+86 S
-101 GYIDTLMYGRYTK
+101 MYGRYTK

-130 EKRRKQEDKQRNKEL
+130 QKRRKLEDKQRNKEL
-145 LGKRATRVKRISS
+145 LGKRESRAFKVSS
-158 WVWKHTLARLGED
+158 WIWKHTFARLGED

-184 LSFIM
+184 LSYVM

-198 ARIWLYRDLTSQ
+198 ARVWLYRDLTSQ
-210 PFIQYIA
+210 PIAQYFA

-261 TFKTLVAKVIG
+261 TFKTLVAKIVG

-330 SCFAAPVGGV
+330 ACFAAPVGGV

-372 LAVWFQNA
+372 LAVWFQNV
-380 DTVRALFLTNFT
+380 DTVRAVFLTNFT

-404 FALIGFICG
+404 FALMGVVCG
-413 LGGASYVWVHRR
+413 LGGAAYVWVHRR
-425 YVLFMRSNKRM
+425 YVLFMRSNKKM

-451 ALLVSSISFPLGT
+451 ALLVSTISFPLGT
-464 GQFLA
+464 GQFIA
-469 GELSNHEQVTQLF
+469 GELGTHEQVSQLF
-482 SNFTWSRDDLTVEQ
+482 SNFTWSREDLTVEQ
-496 AAIVTNWM
+496 AAIVTHWV
-504 TSYTSVFGNL
+504 TPYTNVFINL
-514 ICYTLFTFFVS
+514 TCYVVFTFVFS

-533 PSGMF
+533 PSGIF
-538 IPVFKIGAGFGRLV
+538 IPVFKIGAGLGRLI
-552 GEFMAWWFP
+552 GESMHLWFP
-561 HGVRYGGRLSPIM
+561 NGVRYGGRLSPIN

-585 FSGSVTHTVSVA
+585 FSGAVTHTVSVA

-611 PVMIAVLVANAV
+611 PVMIAVLIANAI
-623 AALLQPSIYDS
+623 AALLQPSMYDS

-654 YSIFVE
+654 YSIYVE
-660 DFMVRDVKYIWYGI
+660 DFMVRDVKYIWQGI
-674 SYQKLKEVLKANK
+674 TYQRLKEVLKSNK
-687 ALRSLPLVDSPDNMI
+687 ALRSLPLVDSPENMI

-724 RMEVAQKWQKE
+724 RMEVAQKWKKE
-735 AEERA
+735 AEEKQ
-740 REEEKKKQ
+740 REEERKKQ
-748 EAELKMRRPSRF
+748 EAEQRMRRPSRF

-784 RVEALN
+784 KQESLN
-790 NNLAPR
+790 NTLQPR

-807 LKTYAPT
+807 LKAFTSPT
-814 VQHSPNITPYTTI
+814 SLNSPNITPYTTI
-827 TGNSEFRIR
+827 TGTEYRIR
-836 SAFEAIF
+836 NAFEAIF

-848 LQDVQPDPETGSIS
+848 LQDVQPTDGQEAGSIS
-862 PAPSNTEVQVQ
+862 AAASTGDMMTPGTPTVQ

-879 GVSKKVQLQAQHK
+879 GISKKVQLSHK
-892 WDFVTDQIMLVSQ
+892 
-905 VSCMFHGH
+905 G
-913 NNIRHHL
+913 
-920 KINSSWFLNIL
+920 
-931 TPVHICKQANSKSTD
+931 SK
-946 AANIN
+946 
-951 QVPPDKDDKD
+951 
-961 ERCVVAEDKKDTLKS
+961 R
-976 NHVPFSDVNIDKP
+976 
-989 SIRYKTNKVSDISRT
+989 
-1004 ASKINLS
+1004 
-1011 ELNNQDLK
+1011 
-1019 PAIND
+1019 
-1024 NHIEPTKKKVR
+1024 
-1035 KIKFSNEVKV
+1035 
-1045 KDSPNHGY
+1045 
-1053 TTDKISDSE
+1053 
-1062 LETNDCGYTI
+1062 
-1072 EDVDE
+1072 
-1077 KSSIDGNYGSGTS
+1077 
-1090 ENEELARVTTGP
+1090 
-1102 KKMKSVQL
+1102 VQL

-1117 MSPEDQKQWELE
+1117 MSPEDQKKWEME
-1129 EMLKPIDL
+1129 EMQKPIDL
-1137 ERAQVHIDPSPFQ
+1137 EKAKVNIDPSPFQ

-1199 SFVVP
+1199 SFVITNQLKDTDPTDV
-1204 PRDEEIH
+1204 E
-1211 NKPSVEKPLLMPNAS
+1211 NSSAEKPLLTPPPQDSS
-1226 DKAVDMTVTSMDS
+1226 DKQVNMTVTSMDS

-1251 LEHMKTEKTAIVTLP
+1251 LENIHKT
-1266 PQEPCGNTNSATD
+1266 
-1279 TSSDMGKHV
+1279 TSSSSSSPSPTTELTSNARPISPLARETSPRRKSPPPENPNSTDSPSRDATKE

>member
-1 MVYFASRDRDRNRER
+1 MFKNEQEGFGPCDEYIREYAFEPELLITRDEY
-16 NKQERIIHD
+16 
-25 EEFGE
+25 
-30 ENVELVD
+30 
-37 SEWADFEKFIR
+37 
-48 QLRQRR
+48 LRQEQENLQAAGIVSAATALRLDDANISSFQRR
-54 TSTISMEE
+54 SSNDIYN
-62 ELRHVQKHPKI
+62 EL
-73 KSQTFYPC
+73 KSQVDIEIEAFY
-81 PPPAE
+81 
-86 NGGDSDTSDDDDDPF
+86 S
-101 GYIDTLMYGRYTK
+101 MYGRYTK

-130 EKRRKQEDKQRNKEL
+130 QKRRKLEDKQRNKEL
-145 LGKRATRVKRISS
+145 LGKRESRAFKVSS
-158 WVWKHTLARLGED
+158 WIWKHTFARLGED

-184 LSFIM
+184 LSYVM

-198 ARIWLYRDLTSQ
+198 ARVWLYRDLTSQ
-210 PFIQYIA
+210 PIAQYFA

-261 TFKTLVAKVIG
+261 TFKTLVAKIVG

-330 SCFAAPVGGV
+330 ACFAAPVGGV

-372 LAVWFQNA
+372 LAVWFQNV
-380 DTVRALFLTNFT
+380 DTVRAVFLTNFT

-404 FALIGFICG
+404 FALMGVVCG
-413 LGGASYVWVHRR
+413 LGGAAYVWVHRR
-425 YVLFMRSNKRM
+425 YVLFMRSNKKM

-451 ALLVSSISFPLGT
+451 ALLVSTISFPLGT
-464 GQFLA
+464 GQFIA
-469 GELSNHEQVTQLF
+469 GELGTHEQVSQLF
-482 SNFTWSRDDLTVEQ
+482 SNFTWSREDLTVEQ
-496 AAIVTNWM
+496 AAIVTHWV
-504 TSYTSVFGNL
+504 TPYTNVFINL
-514 ICYTLFTFFVS
+514 TCYVVFTFVFS

-533 PSGMF
+533 PSGIF
-538 IPVFKIGAGFGRLV
+538 IPVFKIGAGLGRLI
-552 GEFMAWWFP
+552 GESMHLWFP
-561 HGVRYGGRLSPIM
+561 NGVRYGGRLSPIN

-585 FSGSVTHTVSVA
+585 FSGAVTHTVSVA

-611 PVMIAVLVANAV
+611 PVMIAVLIANAI
-623 AALLQPSIYDS
+623 AALLQPSMYDS

-654 YSIFVE
+654 YSIYVE
-660 DFMVRDVKYIWYGI
+660 DFMVRDVKYIWQGI
-674 SYQKLKEVLKANK
+674 TYQRLKEVLKSNK
-687 ALRSLPLVDSPDNMI
+687 ALRSLPLVDSPENMI

-724 RMEVAQKWQKE
+724 RMEVAQKWKKE
-735 AEERA
+735 AEEKQ
-740 REEEKKKQ
+740 REEERKKQ
-748 EAELKMRRPSRF
+748 EAEQRMRRPSRF

-784 RVEALN
+784 KQESLN
-790 NNLAPR
+790 NTLQPR

-807 LKTYAPT
+807 LKAFTSPT
-814 VQHSPNITPYTTI
+814 SLNSPNITPYTTI
-827 TGNSEFRIR
+827 TGTEYRIR
-836 SAFEAIF
+836 NAFEAIF

-848 LQDVQPDPETGSIS
+848 LQDVQPTDGQEAGSIS
-862 PAPSNTEVQVQ
+862 AAASTGDMMTPGTPTVQ

-879 GVSKKVQLQAQHK
+879 GISKK
-892 WDFVTDQIMLVSQ
+892 
-905 VSCMFHGH
+905 
-913 NNIRHHL
+913 
-920 KINSSWFLNIL
+920 
-931 TPVHICKQANSKSTD
+931 
-946 AANIN
+946 
-951 QVPPDKDDKD
+951 
-961 ERCVVAEDKKDTLKS
+961 
-976 NHVPFSDVNIDKP
+976 
-989 SIRYKTNKVSDISRT
+989 
-1004 ASKINLS
+1004 
-1011 ELNNQDLK
+1011 
-1019 PAIND
+1019 
-1024 NHIEPTKKKVR
+1024 
-1035 KIKFSNEVKV
+1035 
-1045 KDSPNHGY
+1045 
-1053 TTDKISDSE
+1053 
-1062 LETNDCGYTI
+1062 
-1072 EDVDE
+1072 
-1077 KSSIDGNYGSGTS
+1077 
-1090 ENEELARVTTGP
+1090 
-1102 KKMKSVQL
+1102 VQL

-1117 MSPEDQKQWELE
+1117 MSPEDQKKWEME
-1129 EMLKPIDL
+1129 EMQKPIDL
-1137 ERAQVHIDPSPFQ
+1137 EKAKVNIDPSPFQ

-1199 SFVVP
+1199 SFVITNQLKDTDPTDV
-1204 PRDEEIH
+1204 E
-1211 NKPSVEKPLLMPNAS
+1211 NSSAEKPLLTPPPQDSS
-1226 DKAVDMTVTSMDS
+1226 DKQVNMTVTSMDS

-1251 LEHMKTEKTAIVTLP
+1251 LENIHKT
-1266 PQEPCGNTNSATD
+1266 
-1279 TSSDMGKHV
+1279 TSSSSSSPSPTTELTSNARPISPLARETSPRRKSPPPENPNSTDSPSRDATKE